1 MNLHVRDVSRLLG
14 VSEKTVRHWIRGKGL
29 PAHRVDDHYRFNEVE
44 LQEWAAAQKRRISLE
59 LFAPDGRLAELPSLG
74 NALERGGIFH
84 SVPGSTRDEV
94 FKAVGQLSGIPRSI
108 DRGLLYELLIG
119 REALAST
126 GIGDGIAI
134 PHPRDPFVL
143 QVEAP
148 LALLC
153 FLREPVDFR
162 APDGQAVE
170 VLFLLLSPTVR
181 CHLQMVSKL
190 AFVLYDRALKELLH
204 THAPETE
211 ILKRVR
217 ALEQNM
223 SGPTVSAESK

>member
-1 MNLHVRDVSRLLG
+1 MNLHRRDVARLFG

-84 SVPGSTRDEV
+84 DVLGLTRDEAL
-94 FKAVGQLSGIPRSI
+94 KAVVQLSGIPHGI
-108 DRGLLYELLIG
+108 DRGLLYELLVV

-126 GIGDGIAI
+126 GVGDGIAI
-134 PHPRDPFVL
+134 PHPRDPLVL
-143 QVEAP
+143 KVDAP

-153 FLREPVDFR
+153 FLRR
-162 APDGQAVE
+162 AFD
-170 VLFLLLSPTVR
+170 
-181 CHLQMVSKL
+181 
-190 AFVLYDRALKELLH
+190 
-204 THAPETE
+204 
-211 ILKRVR
+211 
-217 ALEQNM
+217 
-223 SGPTVSAESK
+223 

>member
-1 MNLHVRDVSRLLG
+1 MNLHVRDVARLFG
-14 VSEKTVRHWIRGKGL
+14 VSEKTVRHWIRGKDL

-74 NALERGGIFH
+74 DALERGGIFH
-84 SVPGSTRDEV
+84 DVPGSTRDEV
-94 FKAVGQLSGIPRSI
+94 LKAVGQLPGIPRGI
-108 DRGLLYELLIG
+108 DRGLLYELLVG

-126 GIGDGIAI
+126 GVGDGIAI
-134 PHPRDPFVL
+134 PHPRDPLVL
-143 QVEAP
+143 QVAAP

-162 APDGQAVE
+162 APDGQAVR

-190 AFVLYDRALKELLH
+190 AFVLHDQALKELLQAS
-204 THAPETE
+204 APESE

-217 ALEQNM
+217 ALEQDT
-223 SGPTVSAESK
+223 SGPTVPAESE